1 MGVAAYSA
9 GMPQQTD
16 AALQAL
22 CTAVDHAQDRL
33 RDVSARMAVLQRERE
48 RGREYAEIVAEEE
61 RPLLVE
67 MLTEVLDE
75 LAAAGATFRR
85 AEARVLHAE
94 GLSQEAIARL
104 FGVTRQR
111 VGVLLQSAKA

>member
-1 MGVAAYSA
+1 MAVAAYRGS
-9 GMPQQTD
+9 MPHETD
-16 AALQAL
+16 AALQTL
-22 CTAVDHAQDRL
+22 HTAVEHAQERL
-33 RDVSARMAVLQRERE
+33 RDVSKRMAVLQRERA
-48 RGREYAEIVAEEE
+48 RGREYAEIVSEED

-67 MLTEVLDE
+67 MLSEVLDE

-85 AEARVLHAE
+85 AEARVLHAH

-111 VGVLLQSAKA
+111 VGVLLQSAKG